1 MKKMLA
7 LATAASFLLLAGC
20 VKQYQVE
27 SAGTPLS
34 TYSTIKVTVDAA
46 RFLQTKE
53 GDKHYDGYVKSCDDM
68 RGVITGRINN
78 WVASNFHG
86 TTGGPVAN
94 LKITVDDF
102 YTGSGAA
109 RFFLGDAA
117 NGHLNVSC
125 TITGGHQFLS
135 HAEIAGV
142 GTDKLEAYWHVAS
155 ACNSYIMD
163 HE

>member
-7 LATAASFLLLAGC
+7 LAAAGFLMLTGC
-20 VKQYQVE
+20 VKQYQVV
-27 SAGTPLS
+27 SAGAPLS

-46 RFLQTKE
+46 RFLQTKQ

-68 RGVITGRINN
+68 RGVISGRINN
-78 WVASNFHG
+78 WVASNFQG
-86 TTGGPVAN
+86 KAGGPVAE

-125 TITGGHQFLS
+125 TITGGHEFRSNAQ
-135 HAEIAGV
+135 IAGV

-155 ACNSYIMD
+155 ACNNYIKD